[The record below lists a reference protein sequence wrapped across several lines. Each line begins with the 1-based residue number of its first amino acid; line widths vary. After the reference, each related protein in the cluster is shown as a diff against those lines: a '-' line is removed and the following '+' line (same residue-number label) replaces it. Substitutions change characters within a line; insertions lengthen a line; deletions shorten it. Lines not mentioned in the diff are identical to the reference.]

1 MTARTGTGTKVT
13 LAVGLALLA
22 QGVVAPAPLRAQAR
36 QGLLS
41 LDDARLF
48 YEVTGTGEPI
58 IVIHGGPGLDH
69 AYLRPGLDALT
80 TRNTLIYYDQRGTGR
95 STSELTA
102 TAINLDTF
110 VEDIDALRQVLGFER
125 IGVLG
130 HSFGALLAIEYAAR
144 HPESTRALILMNP
157 VEPGSRFA
165 EETAERQ
172 RSRRTAE
179 DAEELAQL
187 RGSEA
192 VAARDPGTLGRMYRL
207 SFRAVMRNPDR
218 VDELSLDLA
227 SATARNG
234 QDVAALLGASM
245 QSVDWWDRLAS
256 IAAPTL
262 VLQGR
267 YDAPP
272 LEMGRTLAEAFPSG
286 TYEVLDSGHFPYL
299 EDREGL
305 LAAVS
310 GFYAGLR

>member
-1 MTARTGTGTKVT
+1 MTARTGAATKVT
-13 LAVGLALLA
+13 LAVVLTLLA
-22 QGVVAPAPLRAQAR
+22 HAMPAAAPLEAQAR
-36 QGLLS
+36 QGMLS

-48 YEVTGTGEPI
+48 YEVIGSGEPI
-58 IVIHGGPGLDH
+58 IVVHGGPGLDH
-69 AYLRPGLDALT
+69 AYLKPGLDALA
-80 TRNTLIYYDQRGTGR
+80 TRNTLVYYDQRGTGR
-95 STSELTA
+95 SSSEMTA
-102 TAINLDTF
+102 AAINLDTF
-110 VEDIDALRQVLGFER
+110 VEDIDALRQILGYER
-125 IGVLG
+125 VGVLG
-130 HSFGALLAIEYAAR
+130 HSFGALIAIEYAAR

-172 RSRRTAE
+172 RARRSEE
-179 DAEELAQL
+179 DTQELAEL

-207 SFRAVMRNPDR
+207 SFRAVMRDPER

-234 QDVAALLGASM
+234 QDVAALLGGSM
-245 QSVDWWDRLAS
+245 QPVEWWDRLGS
-256 IAAPTL
+256 IEVPTL

-272 LEMGRTLAEAFPSG
+272 LDMGRALAEAFPVG
-286 TYEVLDSGHFPYL
+286 TYQVLDSGHFPYL

-310 GFYAGLR
+310 GFFAGLR